1 MKTPCSG
8 GASLPWIR
16 FKAGFHK
23 ARLICILAWIGFP
36 GLLYQVQ
43 APDATRNPLAQI
55 SSALPSILEPTHEG
69 QNEKGLSAG
78 HLGLSDTDTLR
89 YGGSLWKPAPAPLQ
103 SDPQFVSDTSLD
115 VGAEFPSFY
124 QLDQPQFY
132 WESAVEFYEF
142 YSFVPLQADLGIALP
157 TKSVC
162 VVGISPTVGL
172 ENGGTTVTLQV
183 AGEILPHQAPA
194 LSCQFGT
201 QTVRAVSVL
210 RTSSGDSVIKCI
222 APPRYPTN
230 LRTVAVRLS
239 LDGVLFTHDG
249 APFHYHAPFQ
259 IAGDPIA
266 KYESSH
272 GWEGFRLVLPLSA
285 LDEQKYIFS
294 PYLYGILGEPNMV
307 AACAYGEKWFQ
318 GEFFSKEEQVVC
330 FIPLEDIKH
339 QEVLRVSLDGQE
351 SSEDGVWL
359 RFVATEMALVP
370 FKHNK
375 NMQPVSNP
383 TSQISLNEYL
393 AFSPELCI
401 SIDRGYTTSL
411 ASLKISVGDL
421 YPDFD
426 PDVHDYSVV
435 LQSKDLGEDFSLGV
449 TPVTPLSALGYVVKV
464 SNQSVGKGQTARR
477 ALRIGENQISVE
489 ITSELGVPNNYNL
502 NVYVLANAP
511 TSGSLSLL
519 HSSIGELDPE
529 FDPENDGPY
538 SVLASTTQLQISLQA
553 ASFLSKPVKICQRRN
568 SDEHNEFCETFAS
581 GDWSSPVGLKEGLNV
596 LQLNVLAENCVPEP
610 ERQPLLAP
618 SIMDLVSKVAPY
630 FPPGRSLQPMPPPF
644 HAPPPPSPPSSFT
657 NIINATIQ
665 PVAPRTPSPT
675 AAIAPPSTL
684 HKEWA
689 LEVWAMPPAERRAPT
704 VALVAGSAPQPPR
717 IPPPLPMDPRL
728 PAASADVFE
737 HYVHRWYPDPPK
749 TPTHPHHRMRLEV
762 HGEAAADAAGTGSLQ
777 SGMGPGISESALA
790 LLASI
795 GQGDSKLSEAALAL
809 LASVKEG
816 SAELSE
822 AALALLAGIEQDGG
836 GLSEDALALLAT
848 IGRGGSKT
856 GQSKM
861 DHHESERT
869 HLAGV
874 HEMSVLPELLPR
886 VSAPSAEPELPDAGD
901 AILAGEDGLSQ
912 GWWDSWD
919 RWDGAATDPDV
930 AQSMFENRSED
941 GMLHGRFYRQ
951 EEHQFYQ
958 PLFYFPMYT
967 PFYEFVT
974 DFYSHDS
981 AADAD
986 VARGSR
992 TVCIVGSMPQLGPD
1006 EGGTRVILKLAG
1018 QVSSH
1023 QARRASCQ
1031 FASQRVPADRV
1042 STSAVGDTTVECV
1055 APALMEGEPRTV
1067 SVRLSL
1073 DDAVYT
1079 HAGPAF
1085 HYHAPF
1091 HLGLDSHARFL
1102 KEHSWQGF
1110 KLTLPLI
1117 PSNGSSALFSPFLYT
1132 VHADALF
1139 PALCVYGD
1147 RWIPGE
1153 LALVEEQV
1161 TCTIPVEELEE
1172 RQLLRVSLDGVTTS
1186 DDGLWL
1192 EYSPSSHTLEVVRH
1206 SWGLTPAVPPRDPI
1220 LGVEYLPFSPDH
1232 CITTDFAETALL
1244 DSLELSAG
1252 RLEPPFEPETFEYT
1266 VMLERSDVTD
1276 FLLALTPTTS
1286 DWSATI
1292 LVAGVA
1298 VPQGQP
1304 VSSRLRLGENRVAVK
1319 VASKNKHLAHT
1330 YVVRIFLLSGPSDE
1344 GGLTVLIPS
1353 TGELDPL
1360 FDMGETGP
1368 YTLIVESDISDVFFR
1383 IASMDGSDVSLCLR
1397 GGSRAL
1403 DACQQVETDSW
1414 SAAVELRQ
1422 GINLLEA
1429 RSGEL
1434 GRAYEVLVFK
1444 KRPIANALA
1453 DGRTVATR
1461 RLIIQPPLPR
1471 RVPPPHDSPLL
1482 ASALASPRPP
1492 SGTSHAR
1499 NLLALAS
1506 ARWTPPKQSH
1516 GSLPGSLHHNHTAA
1530 PAFQSGRSLL
1540 GFSPQHPH
1548 PRNPHP
1554 RPGPP
1559 HPQGSHARWK
1569 SHFASMP
1576 SAALSTFLS
1585 TAISSGLPSTL
1596 PTAYPSL
1603 LLSMPTRP
1611 SGYTGPGSM
1620 GTLHRTPISVL
1631 LTAEHSVITPPGDLA
1646 AQEPFG
1652 LPTSSALTL
1661 TVRFSDGTCS
1671 DFSQDNRVVMTVVR
1685 GATEVFLESATA
1697 VAAPSGAGLATV
1709 AVAFRHYTLAE
1720 HLHGVVNITVVRL
1733 ASVALAAHPFPS
1745 FGGSAAHN
1753 LTRLQRVHCS
1763 DGFQRATLH
1772 LHAQLTDGVTHDVTN
1787 QSVFLSGKP
1796 EVVMVQRHNILAPVR
1811 EGASLITGYY
1821 GGDNYSDYIM
1831 MHVDSSNA
1839 ARITSIQPWTSW
1851 GANRTFLAE
1860 PGSQQALRA
1869 RVQLDDGTE
1878 FPDAIGGVS
1887 WIPLQD
1893 MLLLNSSEGGSVLA
1907 EGNGNATLLQ
1917 NHHAAVTLRYSAAVC
1932 ERHRLLE
1939 TASATETV
1947 FANLGPA
1954 LGDMDIGAKA
1964 GIALPPAASGERLH
1978 VDLRV
1983 NAGSGSLRR
1992 FGIELH
1998 IDPEHLVSEECIP
2011 GTDWAYYHFNCVVN
2025 HPPEVI
2031 HVEGADATGS
2041 APASDQLHIATVVLA
2056 VGNASALS
2064 RISGVILAMN
2074 SSEFNSNGRIYE
2086 MQAGHMG
2093 IQLNERMHETQALQ
2107 PQLPREGPPDLAEA
2121 LLPHPPPF
2129 LSSLIPALPKAIPSR
2144 HPPLPPHQLPLEARR
2159 SALPGYLR
2167 FLPLPP
2173 PRASAALPTFLPPV
2187 ASTTQPTSYP
2197 SFLPP
2202 ALPMS
2207 ASHMSFLQRVPTPP
2221 AFKPPPHNAFA
2232 TLPLL
2237 APPSS
2242 LHHTCQRWVPLP
2254 PAPSLPSCNRVR
2266 ALSFHSPP
2274 PKLPVSRLSAYID
2287 QLGHASLGSRSAHR
2301 ALSAPMPP
2309 FAPRGANILT
2319 PEASPASAFNLPKPY
2334 SSLGNLSMNVTSVPE
2349 QTQRPLPI
2357 FALPMVPERRL
2368 EWLPE
2373 PPVPVPQLQ
2382 RWIRYVRFRREMQQ
2396 RTAPA
2401 GDVVNASE
2409 PDGSSVWLE
2418 HVLGR
2423 ACRPRTP
2430 AAVSIFSQYS
2440 RIAVLDDAA
2449 ASDTIGLPSFSQ
2461 LSVVVHF
2468 DDSSC
2473 SNFTGDSRVVYSVD
2487 EGGDHARITVGSVM
2501 AVAPGAVR
2509 VRVHLRGYP
2518 EAAHLSDAV
2527 TLTVVQMETVG
2538 LWAQP
2543 YPAYL
2548 FSAVANVSVLKLVH
2562 CTSQWQRA
2570 TVHAMALLTD
2580 GSAVDVTHGTNFS
2593 AVDAELLRIELP
2605 NVLAPLDS
2613 GYAVVLGQFWN
2624 RSASLTV
2631 TVEAS
2636 QVQAVHVEQHTRWQ
2650 EGGTLAGEWGTQQ
2663 RLAVRVVFDD
2673 GTEFPDVVGGVPWMA
2688 AGELLRF
2695 ESSAE
2700 EAVRVDAQGVALL
2713 LGNHHRAVEITAVAV
2728 ACFDGEA
2735 AEAAAARATDRVYA
2749 NLEPSIGDVD
2759 LGQRRGLQFPASSE
2773 GEVLQVEVRV
2783 NFGSW
2788 DLLAAAI
2795 VVHVDAEAISMQGC
2809 RQGTDWEGE
2818 WSCSFS
2824 GDSLDIH
2831 IEGTAPPRLHAHPR
2845 TNSFAIL
2852 DLVVGNVSALSLING
2867 TVLTMVRS
2875 GDQEEVE
2882 AYAIL
2887 AGAGWVELN
2896 GGLSASSALPTV
2908 MAQDVDDCDVE
2919 SGGCLMRGIDISDG
2933 ISSGAAMRVWELSH
2947 PSPIEEIQFPS
2958 SGLPMMMDGNVQ
2970 LDAGA
2975 LTANG
2980 TDPVPGESR
2989 QMVPPWK
2996 RYKLRPGRTW
3006 PSSKTK
3012 PPRPRT
3018 QRPVPPS
3025 TCACTCDPWSY
3036 WPKPP
3041 ARHQTKMPPVAVG
3054 SQQGLMQEEEAG
3066 PLPALFPTAP
3076 RELLEGFSFWTR
3088 PEDVL
3093 PPPTVTRFIKGAL
3106 FDMIGL
3112 LHRHRPPMS
3121 PAFPPPLTA
3130 RFGIFKHCRGI
3141 PPLPPGWMR
3150 WPVPPSFTS
3159 VMLNLPVVPPRL
3171 HACCAGVTPGVSTT
3185 TPADPFTNPTTVAI
3199 FAAAA
3204 NTVATPSAPTIAA
3217 THIIAATSITAAT
3230 PITAPTVV
3238 SFTISAATSIT
3249 CEYTFATCEYA
3260 FPTCEYTVTTCEY
3273 PFVTC
3278 K

>member
-1 MKTPCSG
+1 
-8 GASLPWIR
+8 
-16 FKAGFHK
+16 
-23 ARLICILAWIGFP
+23 
-36 GLLYQVQ
+36 
-43 APDATRNPLAQI
+43 
-55 SSALPSILEPTHEG
+55 
-69 QNEKGLSAG
+69 
-78 HLGLSDTDTLR
+78 
-89 YGGSLWKPAPAPLQ
+89 
-103 SDPQFVSDTSLD
+103 
-115 VGAEFPSFY
+115 
-124 QLDQPQFY
+124 
-132 WESAVEFYEF
+132 
-142 YSFVPLQADLGIALP
+142 
-157 TKSVC
+157 
-162 VVGISPTVGL
+162 
-172 ENGGTTVTLQV
+172 
-183 AGEILPHQAPA
+183 
-194 LSCQFGT
+194 
-201 QTVRAVSVL
+201 
-210 RTSSGDSVIKCI
+210 
-222 APPRYPTN
+222 
-230 LRTVAVRLS
+230 
-239 LDGVLFTHDG
+239 
-249 APFHYHAPFQ
+249 
-259 IAGDPIA
+259 
-266 KYESSH
+266 
-272 GWEGFRLVLPLSA
+272 
-285 LDEQKYIFS
+285 
-294 PYLYGILGEPNMV
+294 
-307 AACAYGEKWFQ
+307 
-318 GEFFSKEEQVVC
+318 
-330 FIPLEDIKH
+330 
-339 QEVLRVSLDGQE
+339 
-351 SSEDGVWL
+351 
-359 RFVATEMALVP
+359 
-370 FKHNK
+370 
-375 NMQPVSNP
+375 
-383 TSQISLNEYL
+383 
-393 AFSPELCI
+393 
-401 SIDRGYTTSL
+401 
-411 ASLKISVGDL
+411 
-421 YPDFD
+421 
-426 PDVHDYSVV
+426 
-435 LQSKDLGEDFSLGV
+435 
-449 TPVTPLSALGYVVKV
+449 
-464 SNQSVGKGQTARR
+464 
-477 ALRIGENQISVE
+477 
-489 ITSELGVPNNYNL
+489 
-502 NVYVLANAP
+502 
-511 TSGSLSLL
+511 
-519 HSSIGELDPE
+519 
-529 FDPENDGPY
+529 
-538 SVLASTTQLQISLQA
+538 
-553 ASFLSKPVKICQRRN
+553 
-568 SDEHNEFCETFAS
+568 
-581 GDWSSPVGLKEGLNV
+581 
-596 LQLNVLAENCVPEP
+596 
-610 ERQPLLAP
+610 
-618 SIMDLVSKVAPY
+618 MD
-630 FPPGRSLQPMPPPF
+630 
-644 HAPPPPSPPSSFT
+644 PPPPP
-657 NIINATIQ
+657 
-665 PVAPRTPSPT
+665 
-675 AAIAPPSTL
+675 
-684 HKEWA
+684 
-689 LEVWAMPPAERRAPT
+689 
-704 VALVAGSAPQPPR
+704 
-717 IPPPLPMDPRL
+717 

-1453 DGRTVATR
+1453 DGRT
-1461 RLIIQPPLPR
+1461 
-1471 RVPPPHDSPLL
+1471 
-1482 ASALASPRPP
+1482 
-1492 SGTSHAR
+1492 
-1499 NLLALAS
+1499 
-1506 ARWTPPKQSH
+1506 
-1516 GSLPGSLHHNHTAA
+1516 
-1530 PAFQSGRSLL
+1530 
-1540 GFSPQHPH
+1540 
-1548 PRNPHP
+1548 
-1554 RPGPP
+1554 
-1559 HPQGSHARWK
+1559 
-1569 SHFASMP
+1569 
-1576 SAALSTFLS
+1576 
-1585 TAISSGLPSTL
+1585 
-1596 PTAYPSL
+1596 
-1603 LLSMPTRP
+1603 
-1611 SGYTGPGSM
+1611 
-1620 GTLHRTPISVL
+1620 
-1631 LTAEHSVITPPGDLA
+1631 
-1646 AQEPFG
+1646 EPFG

-1939 TASATETV
+1939 TAS
-1947 FANLGPA
+1947 
-1954 LGDMDIGAKA
+1954 
-1964 GIALPPAASGERLH
+1964 
-1978 VDLRV
+1978 
-1983 NAGSGSLRR
+1983 SGSLRR

-2074 SSEFNSNGRIYE
+2074 SSEFNSN
-2086 MQAGHMG
+2086 
-2093 IQLNERMHETQALQ
+2093 
-2107 PQLPREGPPDLAEA
+2107 
-2121 LLPHPPPF
+2121 
-2129 LSSLIPALPKAIPSR
+2129 
-2144 HPPLPPHQLPLEARR
+2144 
-2159 SALPGYLR
+2159 
-2167 FLPLPP
+2167 
-2173 PRASAALPTFLPPV
+2173 
-2187 ASTTQPTSYP
+2187 
-2197 SFLPP
+2197 
-2202 ALPMS
+2202 
-2207 ASHMSFLQRVPTPP
+2207 
-2221 AFKPPPHNAFA
+2221 
-2232 TLPLL
+2232 
-2237 APPSS
+2237 
-2242 LHHTCQRWVPLP
+2242 
-2254 PAPSLPSCNRVR
+2254 
-2266 ALSFHSPP
+2266 
-2274 PKLPVSRLSAYID
+2274 
-2287 QLGHASLGSRSAHR
+2287 
-2301 ALSAPMPP
+2301 
-2309 FAPRGANILT
+2309 
-2319 PEASPASAFNLPKPY
+2319 EASPASAFNLPKPY

-2663 RLAVRVVFDD
+2663 RL
-2673 GTEFPDVVGGVPWMA
+2673 
-2688 AGELLRF
+2688 
-2695 ESSAE
+2695 
-2700 EAVRVDAQGVALL
+2700 
-2713 LGNHHRAVEITAVAV
+2713 
-2728 ACFDGEA
+2728 
-2735 AEAAAARATDRVYA
+2735 
-2749 NLEPSIGDVD
+2749 
-2759 LGQRRGLQFPASSE
+2759 
-2773 GEVLQVEVRV
+2773 
-2783 NFGSW
+2783 
-2788 DLLAAAI
+2788 
-2795 VVHVDAEAISMQGC
+2795 
-2809 RQGTDWEGE
+2809 
-2818 WSCSFS
+2818 
-2824 GDSLDIH
+2824 
-2831 IEGTAPPRLHAHPR
+2831 
-2845 TNSFAIL
+2845 
-2852 DLVVGNVSALSLING
+2852 
-2867 TVLTMVRS
+2867 
-2875 GDQEEVE
+2875 
-2882 AYAIL
+2882 
-2887 AGAGWVELN
+2887 
-2896 GGLSASSALPTV
+2896 
-2908 MAQDVDDCDVE
+2908 
-2919 SGGCLMRGIDISDG
+2919 
-2933 ISSGAAMRVWELSH
+2933 
-2947 PSPIEEIQFPS
+2947 
-2958 SGLPMMMDGNVQ
+2958 
-2970 LDAGA
+2970 
-2975 LTANG
+2975 
-2980 TDPVPGESR
+2980 
-2989 QMVPPWK
+2989 
-2996 RYKLRPGRTW
+2996 
-3006 PSSKTK
+3006 
-3012 PPRPRT
+3012 
-3018 QRPVPPS
+3018 
-3025 TCACTCDPWSY
+3025 
-3036 WPKPP
+3036 
-3041 ARHQTKMPPVAVG
+3041 
-3054 SQQGLMQEEEAG
+3054 
-3066 PLPALFPTAP
+3066 
-3076 RELLEGFSFWTR
+3076 
-3088 PEDVL
+3088 
-3093 PPPTVTRFIKGAL
+3093 
-3106 FDMIGL
+3106 
-3112 LHRHRPPMS
+3112 
-3121 PAFPPPLTA
+3121 
-3130 RFGIFKHCRGI
+3130 
-3141 PPLPPGWMR
+3141 
-3150 WPVPPSFTS
+3150 
-3159 VMLNLPVVPPRL
+3159 
-3171 HACCAGVTPGVSTT
+3171 
-3185 TPADPFTNPTTVAI
+3185 
-3199 FAAAA
+3199 
-3204 NTVATPSAPTIAA
+3204 
-3217 THIIAATSITAAT
+3217 
-3230 PITAPTVV
+3230 
-3238 SFTISAATSIT
+3238 
-3249 CEYTFATCEYA
+3249 
-3260 FPTCEYTVTTCEY
+3260 
-3273 PFVTC
+3273 
-3278 K
+3278 